1 MTKYAFF
8 SNDEGSSCDGHCLLL
23 APIQLLV
30 NLKQPD
36 QNHRHRRHRRRHLR
50 RHRRRRRRRHCRHRY
65 HHHHHHH
72 HHHLKASLVTVKDR
86 VRAL

>member
-8 SNDEGSSCDGHCLLL
+8 SNDERTSCDGHCLLL

-50 RHRRRRRRRHCRHRY
+50 RRRRRRRRHCRHRY
-65 HHHHHHH
+65 HHHH

>member
-72 HHHLKASLVTVKDR
+72 LKASLVTVKDR

>member
-36 QNHRHRRHRRRHLR
+36 QNHRHRRHRRRHRR
-50 RHRRRRRRRHCRHRY
+50 RHLRRRRRHCRHRY
-65 HHHHHHH
+65 HHHH

>member
-8 SNDEGSSCDGHCLLL
+8 SNDEGSSCDGHCLLLL

-50 RHRRRRRRRHCRHRY
+50 RHRRRRHCRHRY
-65 HHHHHHH
+65 HHHH

>member
-36 QNHRHRRHRRRHLR
+36 QNHRHRRHRRHHLP

-72 HHHLKASLVTVKDR
+72 LKASLVTVKDR

>member
-1 MTKYAFF
+1 MTKHAFF

-36 QNHRHRRHRRRHLR
+36 QNHRRHH
-50 RHRRRRRRRHCRHRY
+50 RHCRHR
-65 HHHHHHH
+65 HHHRHHRHRH
-72 HHHLKASLVTVKDR
+72 RHPHLKASFVAVEDR

>member
-50 RHRRRRRRRHCRHRY
+50 RRRRHCRHRY
-65 HHHHHHH
+65 HHHH